1 MTNQLQPGN
10 YMKVT
15 SVRLFLAKHFP
26 IQEMNANKLPK
37 HDGELDVYFKTSDL
51 KTVMDES
58 IFKEMECEVI
68 THMILSQKEKQSY
81 NNNELSFDQISKR

>member
-26 IQEMNANKLPK
+26 IQEMNANKLTK
-37 HDGELDVYFKTSDL
+37 HIGEYDVYFNTSDL

-68 THMILSQKEKQSY
+68 THMILSSKEKQSY
-81 NNNELSFDQISKR
+81 ANHELSFDQITKR